1 MLSTTPPEKRAAAWQ
16 FIKFMISPK
25 SLAEYCKKTGY
36 IAYYPKAQKEM
47 GEILQHP
54 HYATMYSAVPYV
66 RWDFSLY
73 RFPPA
78 RDGFEEAW
86 QKIFFDLADI
96 PSTLEAANQ
105 KALQQKNQQ

>member
-1 MLSTTPPEKRAAAWQ
+1 ML
-16 FIKFMISPK
+16 SPK

-36 IAYYPKAQKEM
+36 IAYYPEAQEEM
-47 GEILQHP
+47 GEMLQHP
-54 HYATMYSAVPYV
+54 HYAAMYSAVPFV

-105 KALQQKNQQ
+105 KAIQQKNQQ